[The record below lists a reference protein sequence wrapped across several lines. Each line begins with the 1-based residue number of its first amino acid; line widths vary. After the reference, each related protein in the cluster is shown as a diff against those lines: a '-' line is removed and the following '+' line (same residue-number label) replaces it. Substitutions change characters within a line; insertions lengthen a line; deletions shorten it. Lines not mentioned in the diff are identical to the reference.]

1 MLISRPAGPNH
12 DPGRVPHRQCVRQP
26 HSIQLLG
33 TCPTLLSSLLS
44 PARPTA
50 TVQVWPSFWTQR
62 VNRTWPYGGEID
74 IIETVNLMPSNQYA
88 LHTGNSACIASA
100 SATQSGAIVNANC
113 STPPGSSSAGC
124 TIVSAVALRDECAL
138 CG

>member
-1 MLISRPAGPNH
+1 
-12 DPGRVPHRQCVRQP
+12 
-26 HSIQLLG
+26 
-33 TCPTLLSSLLS
+33 
-44 PARPTA
+44 
-50 TVQVWPSFWTQR
+50 VWPSFWTQR

-124 TIVSAVALRDECAL
+124 TISEPNKNSVGAAFAAVGGGVYATLFDTT
-138 CG
+138 G